1 MTPSAKNSG
10 ANSTRL
16 FEDLSNRTKR
26 IRDVPASFR
35 CVYSALRAVPEVWK
49 KTFLIVTFDE
59 HGRYYGH
66 FPPPG
71 TVSPDGIAGR
81 MDQPS
86 LVPFDFKRLGLR
98 VPTILISPWFAPGVD
113 STVYSH
119 ASIVGSVID
128 VFKLPGGYLTER
140 DRQAA
145 KLTDRCLV
153 RDASRRWRDN
163 VPDLVVPVQPQ
174 SIDAMQREL
183 LNGTVHMDPQPA
195 ARNELRTQ
203 DIQDPMQANSSCV
216 RRSPSASSIR
226 SLPPVVAAGASCRPP
241 ASRPRPVS
249 ARRASP
255 NCAGRARRQGQAE
268 IPNRVHDRRH
278 VSLLRRR
285 CRRMSIQKA
294 IATWPAGLQM
304 DDWSVCSC
312 SATRRGI
319 EAIGSMS

>member
-1 MTPSAKNSG
+1 M
-10 ANSTRL
+10 

-35 CVYSALRAVPEVWK
+35 CVYSALRAAPEVWK
-49 KTFLIVTFDE
+49 KTLLIVTFDE
-59 HGRYYGH
+59 HGGYYDH
-66 FPPPG
+66 VPPPG

-145 KLTDRCLV
+145 KLTDRYLV

-203 DIQDPMQANSSCV
+203 DIQDPMQAKQFMRTQVAKRLEHSLAASGRRGRGVMSATGQPPSTCV
-216 RRSPSASSIR
+216 SPSRIAELRRSGAATRSSR
-226 SLPPVVAAGASCRPP
+226 NPE
-241 ASRPRPVS
+241 PRP
-249 ARRASP
+249 
-255 NCAGRARRQGQAE
+255 
-268 IPNRVHDRRH
+268 
-278 VSLLRRR
+278 
-285 CRRMSIQKA
+285 
-294 IATWPAGLQM
+294 
-304 DDWSVCSC
+304 
-312 SATRRGI
+312 
-319 EAIGSMS
+319 